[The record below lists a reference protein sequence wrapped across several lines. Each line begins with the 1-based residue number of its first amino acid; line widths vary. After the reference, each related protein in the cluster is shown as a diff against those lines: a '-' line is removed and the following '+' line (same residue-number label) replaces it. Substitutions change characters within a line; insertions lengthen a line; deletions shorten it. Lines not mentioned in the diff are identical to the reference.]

1 MTCQHGSK
9 SGCWTAARTRRN
21 RGRRHSRL
29 YGIFA
34 QRVHENRQSYRP
46 IVQRHS
52 GRAACC
58 VVRLPVLADTL
69 GIDLELEA
77 EEKAV
82 GPFRADIVARRPDCA
97 AAMRAAGREAGTPPR
112 RRRSSSFPSVT
123 TMSQKSSVMQ
133 LPQFVPKALTS
144 DIPGPATS
152 PKATRPSRRG
162 HCCAPPLGYGR
173 NAHCCAPPAQIR
185 TWSLNHPAPTS
196 GA

>member
-1 MTCQHGSK
+1 MHK
-9 SGCWTAARTRRN
+9 R
-21 RGRRHSRL
+21 SRL
-29 YGIFA
+29 YGTFA
-34 QRVHENRQSYRP
+34 QRVQENRQSYRP

-112 RRRSSSFPSVT
+112 RRRSSSGR
-123 TMSQKSSVMQ
+123 
-133 LPQFVPKALTS
+133 
-144 DIPGPATS
+144 PGPPALEKPGS
-152 PKATRPSRRG
+152 PKCPGNVDRHPDLRSSNPSRPNG
-162 HCCAPPLGYGR
+162 TIADESAGAG
-173 NAHCCAPPAQIR
+173 A
-185 TWSLNHPAPTS
+185 SLHRSFRRVTAVRSAIAVGCICGPGTPRVGSA
-196 GA
+196 A